1 MDSFL
6 FSLII
11 ISVTGVVGAFIK
23 GSKKDR
29 CLRIFQSRKC
39 HLYLSNSEVIWGKMY
54 ITSNAIELQFT
65 DIHKKTFN
73 DIDYN
78 KVNYILYKTE
88 FVEIEKIVSFVNCDD
103 INNIKSESRELELK
117 KLLNPNIF
125 VKLLRKIVIFFN
137 IVKDAIFD
145 IAGNV
150 MSKSKISSSN
160 KDKILGS
167 FKDNSLNDFSGESH
181 QPVWEKYIGKNVI
194 VEQVLNETKTEY
206 IGVLKEYSA
215 NYILIYDTN
224 FKNKDIIQSADIIF
238 PRNNTRIRHTVEQVN
253 I

>member
-1 MDSFL
+1 M
-6 FSLII
+6 
-11 ISVTGVVGAFIK
+11 
-23 GSKKDR
+23 
-29 CLRIFQSRKC
+29 
-39 HLYLSNSEVIWGKMY
+39 
-54 ITSNAIELQFT
+54 
-65 DIHKKTFN
+65 
-73 DIDYN
+73 
-78 KVNYILYKTE
+78 
-88 FVEIEKIVSFVNCDD
+88 
-103 INNIKSESRELELK
+103 
-117 KLLNPNIF
+117 
-125 VKLLRKIVIFFN
+125 IFFN

-224 FKNKDIIQSADIIF
+224 FKNKDMIQSADIIF
-238 PRNNTRIRHTVEQVN
+238 PRNNTRIRHAVEQVN

>member
-11 ISVTGVVGAFIK
+11 ISVTGVLGAFIK

-29 CLRIFQSRKC
+29 CLKIFQSRKC
-39 HLYLSNSEVIWGKMY
+39 HLYLSNNECVWGKID
-54 ITSNAIELQFT
+54 ITSNALEIKFT
-65 DIHKKTFN
+65 DIHKKKFN
-73 DIDYN
+73 DTDYN
-78 KVNYILYKTE
+78 KLNYILYKSE
-88 FVEIEKIVSFVNCDD
+88 FFEIEKIVSFVDFND
-103 INNIKSESRELELK
+103 INMSLQSRQLELK
-117 KLLNPNIF
+117 KLLKPNIF
-125 VKLLRKIVIFFN
+125 VKFFRKIVIFFN
-137 IVKDAIFD
+137 IVKDAVFD

-194 VEQVLNETKTEY
+194 VEQVLNEIKTEY
-206 IGVLKEYSA
+206 IGILKEYSA

-224 FKNKDIIQSADIIF
+224 FKNKEELQSADIIF
-238 PRNNTRIRHTVEQVN
+238 PRNNTRIRHAVEQVN